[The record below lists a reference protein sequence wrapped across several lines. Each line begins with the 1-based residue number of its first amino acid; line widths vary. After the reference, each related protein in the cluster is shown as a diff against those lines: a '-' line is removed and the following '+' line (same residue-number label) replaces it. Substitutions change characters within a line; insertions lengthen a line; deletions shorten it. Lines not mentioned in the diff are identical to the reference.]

1 MNDYLG
7 EILTRNFGV
16 PVEKV
21 EEALRI
27 QSEKGGR
34 IGEVLIK
41 LKAVTEEN
49 VFKALSLQF
58 EIPFVH
64 ITPQQIDRVMFEKIT
79 ASYAKRNMFVILKN
93 DSENS
98 DCITL
103 STAEPQNLS
112 LLTDIQRIFEKPVN
126 VCISTPTEIES
137 AINTVYGEKEVEA
150 SEVIEEAEAKF
161 VAEVEEIRDIIEE
174 TGDAPIIRF
183 MNALL
188 FQGVRERASDIHIEP
203 SEKDVAVRLRVD
215 GVLYEV
221 MRIPKNLHEPVASRV
236 KVMSKLDIAEKR
248 IPQDGKIRLKVAGKD
263 IDVRVSTLPTVFGE
277 RVSLR
282 LLDRASTLL
291 SLEDIGMNPEALHTV
306 SKLIK
311 KSYGMI
317 LVTGPTGSGKTTTL
331 YACLDKINSPDK
343 NIITIEDPIEYQ
355 LKGINQIQVNTKVG
369 LTFAKGLRSIL
380 RQDPDII
387 MVGEIRDAET
397 ASIAIHASL
406 TGHLVFSTLHTND
419 APGAITRLIDMG
431 IEPYLI
437 SSSVIAILA
446 QRLIRM
452 ICPNCKEPYSPR
464 DEELQELGI
473 GRDSLSNNSLF
484 RGRGCKICMN
494 TGYKGRTGVFELLLV
509 TDTIRTLTNRAADSS
524 EIKRAA
530 REEGMKTLKED
541 GIDKTLRGITTV
553 QEVTRVTQEI

>member
-7 EILTRNFGV
+7 EILTREFGV